1 MAKLSPYESGELTD
15 SIFFIMLVL
24 HNTIHGYQIMQ
35 KVKDITDSKIII
47 GPATMYTT
55 LAKLV
60 SVGWIEEREV
70 DKSKKE
76 YKITSKGREIFLKN
90 YEKRKYLL
98 NVACKIIEGAK

>member
-24 HNTIHGYQIMQ
+24 HNNIHGYQIMK

-55 LAKLV
+55 LDKLV

-98 NVACKIIEGAK
+98 NVAYKIIEGAK